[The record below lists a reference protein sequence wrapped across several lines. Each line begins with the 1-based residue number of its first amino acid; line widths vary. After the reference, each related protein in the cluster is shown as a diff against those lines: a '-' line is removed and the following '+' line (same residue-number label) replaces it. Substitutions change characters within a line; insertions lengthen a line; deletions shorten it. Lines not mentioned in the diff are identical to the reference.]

1 MNRTAWHRQLRYNA
15 YGDGE
20 LCRCGEHIIMN
31 ALQLDRPLTNLKV
44 DRKQAKNMEL
54 RHLRYFIAV
63 AEELHF
69 GRAAER
75 LCIAQP
81 PLSQQIQQL
90 ERELGFALFH
100 RTQRRVQLTEAG
112 QIFLDEARQMMAHL
126 EKAAQTGRRVA
137 RGETGWLGIGF
148 VGTATYAVLPAALAL
163 FRERY
168 PDVALVLRELVSAK
182 QAQALR
188 EKRIHIGLA
197 RPPLCED
204 DLISESLV
212 REPLIAALP
221 EKHPLASVERLP
233 LSALAAEPF
242 VLFPRYPRPSYADFV
257 ISTCEQAGFQ
267 PAVTQ
272 EAAEMQTAISLV
284 AAGLG
289 VTLVPA
295 CVQRLSREGVIYRML
310 DAPTPMSELSATYRR
325 ADETSALQAFLRILR
340 AVVDREVES
349 L

>member
-1 MNRTAWHRQLRYNA
+1 
-15 YGDGE
+15 
-20 LCRCGEHIIMN
+20 
-31 ALQLDRPLTNLKV
+31 
-44 DRKQAKNMEL
+44 MEL

-81 PLSQQIQQL
+81 PLSQQIRQL
-90 ERELGFALFH
+90 EREIGFQLFH

-112 QIFLDEARQMMAHL
+112 QIFLEEARQMLANL

-148 VGTATYAVLPAALAL
+148 VGTATYALLPPALAL

-168 PDVALVLRELVSAK
+168 PNVALVLRELVSAR

-197 RPPLCED
+197 RPPLHEED
-204 DLISESLV
+204 LTSEPLV
-212 REPLIAALP
+212 REPLLAALP
-221 EKHPLASVERLP
+221 ERHPLAGATELP

-242 VLFPRYPRPSYADFV
+242 VLFPRYPKPSYADFV
-257 ISTCEQAGFQ
+257 FAACEQAGFQ

-272 EAAEMQTAISLV
+272 EVAEMQTAISLV
-284 AAGLG
+284 AVGLG
-289 VTLVPA
+289 VTLAPA
-295 CVQRLSREGVIYRML
+295 CVQRWHPEGVVYRPL
-310 DAPTPMSELSATYRR
+310 DATAPISELSAAYRR
-325 ADETSALQAFLRILR
+325 DDETPALLAFLHALR
-340 AVVDREVES
+340 AAAQDDA
-349 L
+349 